1 MHRLLRILI
10 CFCFALSLPAEP
22 RRIVS
27 TVPGL
32 TEILFALGLDSRV
45 VGVSEYCR
53 YPQAALGKAKV
64 GSFLQP
70 NLEAITALRP
80 DLVLIIKNPVRLK
93 QRLEAIGLTVRELD
107 LETLPGI
114 LNAIDQ
120 IGLETG
126 RKEQALALRQNL
138 ERRLAAVKAKVKQ
151 RRRVTFL
158 VGRTP
163 QRLEG
168 MVAVGPNSYLDELM
182 KAAGG
187 DNIFVDSPAM
197 YPKVSIEQLLAR
209 NPDVLFEMGDS
220 VHEGIAQNK
229 YREDVLAVWSRMPT
243 LKAVREQRVYPL
255 NDDIYVVPGP
265 RFADA
270 AERFFEMLHGGKRP

>member
-1 MHRLLRILI
+1 
-10 CFCFALSLPAEP
+10 
-22 RRIVS
+22 
-27 TVPGL
+27 
-32 TEILFALGLDSRV
+32 

-70 NLEAITALRP
+70 NLEAITSLRP

-93 QRLEAIGLTVRELD
+93 QRLEAIGLTVKELD

-126 RKEQALALRQNL
+126 RKPQALALRQNL
-138 ERRLAAVKAKVKQ
+138 EGRLAAVKAKVKQ

-187 DNIFVDSPAM
+187 DNIFRDSPAM

-229 YREDVLAVWSRMPT
+229 YREDVLAVWARMPT